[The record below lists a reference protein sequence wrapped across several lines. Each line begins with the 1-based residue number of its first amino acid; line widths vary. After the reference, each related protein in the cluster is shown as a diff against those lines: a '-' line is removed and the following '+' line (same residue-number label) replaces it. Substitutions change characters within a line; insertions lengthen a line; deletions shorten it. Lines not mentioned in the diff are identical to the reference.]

1 MEFED
6 DANFEDELSRIEN
19 EKHREYIQLTKGK
32 MEELMAVLNSEKFK
46 HADSKH
52 GVEIYS
58 FKDEDAGVYW
68 VKGEGIV
75 DFPIDE
81 WIDYIGD
88 YANRG
93 KMDDMFVEGGVVEDI
108 GMNTRIEKFTVNPSA
123 LVSNRD
129 FCIVTR
135 RVHTNQ
141 GRVIWMACSWE
152 HDDVPPIKGVVRA
165 VLIIGGWILDP
176 VPGDHNKT
184 FAHYIVEGDPKG
196 SIPKMIV
203 NLGYKKQGLLPYKL
217 NKAMH
222 KDLD

>member
-1 MEFED
+1 MEYED
-6 DANFEDELSRIEN
+6 EANFDDEISRIEN
-19 EKHREYIQLTKGK
+19 EKHKEYILLTKSK
-32 MEELMAVLNSEKFK
+32 MDELMAVMNSERFK

-58 FKDEDAGVYW
+58 FKDEDAGVFC

-81 WIDYIGD
+81 CLDYIGD
-88 YANRG
+88 YSNRG
-93 KMDDMFVEGGVVEDI
+93 KMDEMFVEGGVVEDI
-108 GMNTRIEKFTVNPSA
+108 GMNTRIEKFRMNPSS
-123 LVSNRD
+123 LVSDRD
-129 FCIVTR
+129 FVIVTR
-135 RVHTNQ
+135 KVHTSS
-141 GRVIWMACSWE
+141 GRVIWIACSCE
-152 HDDVPPIKGVVRA
+152 HDDVPPVKGVVRG

-176 VPGDHNKT
+176 VQDDHNKT

-196 SIPKMIV
+196 SLPKMLV
-203 NLGYKKQGLLPYKL
+203 NMGSKKQGLLPYKL